1 MAPMDQKKREE
12 GPRSDAGPEGAAL
25 FQRAA
30 PVSTSRLRWKGE
42 RDSRIRLQVLSSVRS
57 GEEARPDS
65 MAVFFRVQPS
75 AEDRAGWGEVRRME
89 EGQEDAVGHGSAC
102 ACCQLG
108 GHLGR
113 LLMGLVQERAR
124 GQCIFFRT
132 LCLICPSN
140 EVSALIQTLEA
151 DPFVFS
157 LYGLDFA
164 PDRFSC
170 HC

>member
-12 GPRSDAGPEGAAL
+12 GPRSDAGPEGGAL

-30 PVSTSRLRWKGE
+30 SVSTSRLRWKGE
-42 RDSRIRLQVLSSVRS
+42 ADSRIRLQLLSSVRS

-75 AEDRAGWGEVRRME
+75 AEDRAGWGDVRRME
-89 EGQEDAVGHGSAC
+89 DGQDATGHGSGC
-102 ACCQLG
+102 TCCQVG

-113 LLMGLVQERAR
+113 LLMSLVQERAR

-132 LCLICPSN
+132 LCLICPPQQ
-140 EVSALIQTLEA
+140 VSALIQALEA

-164 PDRFSC
+164 LDRFSC